1 MTHLLTRS
9 KLARLVRFTH
19 HRPKCS
25 LKTTIPCSQTFTFR
39 QFSKETDANSGRTK
53 SPEPEHRRVELPKE
67 LSKDVIVLSCE
78 STAKGG
84 VCDVYV
90 FGTNHISEES
100 SKQAEAIVK
109 FLKPEIVFLELCR
122 SGRNVLFRE
131 KIKVL
136 TSKDV
141 WELLKKKRNIF
152 SVLYYWDCAKKYN
165 ELDLNPGAEFR
176 SAYREAIKYGGKVVL
191 GDRPI
196 QITIKRTWRKLPL
209 WHVIKYLFS
218 PSYGSKTSF
227 SSSDDVK
234 RWLKECSERD
244 LLTWR
249 QIRSEKLP
257 TVMETIV
264 HERDQYMCYELLKVA
279 SESRTIVAVVGR
291 DHLQGMQKN
300 WKQPINIRDLITI
313 PPPKPLT
320 SVMRIIASV
329 GVVLTGIAII
339 PYCVG
344 VLYPFVCGK

>member
-90 FGTNHISEES
+90 LGTIHISEES

-122 SGRNVLFRE
+122 SRQNVLFRE
-131 KIKVL
+131 KIKVP
-136 TSKDV
+136 TSEEV
-141 WELLKKKRNIF
+141 RELLKKKHNIF
-152 SVLYYWDCAKKYN
+152 SVLHYWAFAKMCS
-165 ELDLNPGAEFR
+165 ELDLYPGAEFR

-191 GDRPI
+191 GDRRI
-196 QITIKRTWRKLPL
+196 EITLKRTWRKLPL
-209 WHVIKYLFS
+209 WHIIKFLFS
-218 PSYGSKTSF
+218 SPNYVSMPSF
-227 SSSDDVK
+227 SSSDEIK
-234 RWLKECSERD
+234 RWLKECSEHD
-244 LLTWR
+244 ILTRR
-249 QIRSEKLP
+249 QIMSEKLP

-264 HERDQYMCYELLKVA
+264 HERDQYMCYQLLKVA
-279 SESRTIVAVVGR
+279 SESRTVVAVVGR
-291 DHLQGMQKN
+291 GHLQGMQKN
-300 WKQPINIRDLITI
+300 WKQPIMLS
-313 PPPKPLT
+313 P
-320 SVMRIIASV
+320 
-329 GVVLTGIAII
+329 
-339 PYCVG
+339 
-344 VLYPFVCGK
+344 